1 MTASPVNAD
10 NAIGCTAAEQIT
22 PYPPGIPVIV
32 PGERITAELLK
43 YLRSGLAAG
52 MQLPDPADPSLQTIR
67 VVAPHL
73 ILATADGGEGL
84 RHSRGDAA
92 GVKPGTSPA
101 RARARPLEPTHWGW
115 SSGHPPPGRTSARQ
129 HGVGR
134 ERDESVSGS
143 SGHSSRS
150 ATGLSGT
157 RALGHSSPVW
167 QQSGQRAG
175 PDALAGPFHHWTGLC
190 ETGMD
195 SYGEGLLPRTGSSIW
210 PAVLPAEDEC
220 DAARPGVLVRW

>member
-1 MTASPVNAD
+1 MRSARTCSLRPALMTASPVNAD

-92 GVKPGTSPA
+92 GVKPGNS
-101 RARARPLEPTHWGW
+101 
-115 SSGHPPPGRTSARQ
+115 PPGRTSARQ